1 MVNNLHVL
9 VANRLS
15 KSQHCAPVARRPMVS
30 GVYYKE
36 HSQHVFI
43 LFVLRKTENVSSLF
57 INLNCLC

>member
-1 MVNNLHVL
+1 MSWWPIDCPRASTVPLW
-9 VANRLS
+9 
-15 KSQHCAPVARRPMVS
+15 PRRPMVS